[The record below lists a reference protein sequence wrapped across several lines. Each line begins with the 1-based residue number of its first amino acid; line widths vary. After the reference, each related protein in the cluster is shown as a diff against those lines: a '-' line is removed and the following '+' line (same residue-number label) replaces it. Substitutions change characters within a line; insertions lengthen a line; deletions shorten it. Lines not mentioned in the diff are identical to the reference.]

1 MDKDEKQAL
10 KEKKKQERKE
20 LRKARKIQREN
31 AFAETI
37 DENPLKF
44 KEWFSLKGIRQ
55 EIKNVH
61 WLTKKELARDAFVV
75 LAFTVVLGVYFY
87 GADALIALI
96 LKTLGLS

>member
-44 KEWFSLKGIRQ
+44 KEWFSL
-55 EIKNVH
+55 
-61 WLTKKELARDAFVV
+61 
-75 LAFTVVLGVYFY
+75 
-87 GADALIALI
+87 
-96 LKTLGLS
+96 

>member
-10 KEKKKQERKE
+10 KEKRKQERKE

>member
-10 KEKKKQERKE
+10 KEKRKHERKE

-44 KEWFSLKGIRQ
+44 KEWFSLKGIR
-55 EIKNVH
+55 EELKNVH
-61 WLTKKELARDAFVV
+61 WPTGKELAIDSGIVLVFTFILGLFFYASDAV
-75 LAFTVVLGVYFY
+75 
-87 GADALIALI
+87 IALI
-96 LKTLGLS
+96 LKALGMN